1 MVARRASARPPPAR
15 GGTRARRTARVRDN
29 PTRMAELKRYRYL
42 FEQMVRRELRQ
53 KYQGSALG
61 VAWYI
66 VNPLVLMGA
75 YYLMFGVVFQ
85 VADHPDYP
93 LFLMVGLVVWI
104 FFSQALLSAA
114 PSLLD
119 QGALIRKAPF
129 PRETIPAAVV
139 TVQAVTFLVVLG
151 LVAVVTLAIRG
162 SLSPALLL
170 LPPIL
175 LALYVFVLGLC
186 LAVSVLHAHFRDIA
200 PILSAALLPWFFL
213 SPIFFAPGDIT
224 DKEAA
229 RFAMEWVNPI
239 APFIEAV
246 RRVLYDGQAPSL
258 AALAYVLVAAT
269 LAIGLGRALFG
280 RMQAEL
286 AVIV

>member
-1 MVARRASARPPPAR
+1 MV
-15 GGTRARRTARVRDN
+15 
-29 PTRMAELKRYRYL
+29 ELKRYRYL

-75 YYLMFGVVFQ
+75 YYLMFGVIFKAVN
-85 VADHPDYP
+85 HPDYP

-104 FFSQALLSAA
+104 FFSQALLASA

-151 LVAVVTLAIRG
+151 LVAVVTLVIRG
-162 SLSPALLL
+162 SFSPALLL
-170 LPPIL
+170 HPVVLA
-175 LALYVFVLGLC
+175 ALYGFVLGLG
-186 LAVSVLHAHFRDIA
+186 LIVSVLHAYFRDVA
-200 PILSAALLPWFFL
+200 PTLSAALLPWFFL
-213 SPIFFAPGDIT
+213 SPIFFAPADIT
-224 DKEAA
+224 HKAAA
-229 RFAMEWVNPI
+229 RFAMEWLNPI
-239 APFIEAV
+239 APFIEAI
-246 RRVLYDGQAPSL
+246 RRVLYAGAMPSL
-258 AALAYVLVAAT
+258 ASLVYVVVAAALALLAGRT
-269 LAIGLGRALFG
+269 LFS
-280 RMQAEL
+280 RMQSEL

>member
-1 MVARRASARPPPAR
+1 
-15 GGTRARRTARVRDN
+15 
-29 PTRMAELKRYRYL
+29 MAELKRYRYL

-66 VNPLVLMGA
+66 VNPLVLTGA
-75 YYLMFGVVFQ
+75 YYFMFGVVFTQ
-85 VADHPDYP
+85 TKHADYP

-104 FFSQALLSAA
+104 FFSQALMSAA

-139 TVQAVTFLVVLG
+139 TVQMVTFLVVLG
-151 LVAVVTLAIRG
+151 LVAVVTLVFRG
-162 SLSPALLL
+162 SFSVWLVL
-170 LPPIL
+170 LPVVL
-175 LALYVFVLGLC
+175 TALYVFVLGLS
-186 LAVSVLHAHFRDIA
+186 LAVAVLHAHFRDVA
-200 PILSAALLPWFFL
+200 PILSAALLPWFFI

-224 DKEAA
+224 DKATA
-229 RFAMEWVNPI
+229 KFVMEWVNPV
-239 APFIEAV
+239 APFIEAI
-246 RRVLYDGQAPSL
+246 RRVVYDGQAPS
-258 AALAYVLVAAT
+258 AAGLAYVVVIAGVALAVGRT
-269 LAIGLGRALFG
+269 LFVRL
-280 RMQAEL
+280 QSEL